1 MSPSQA
7 KRARVQEITRRHF
20 LGKATAIAL
29 STTGWSELAPDV
41 AGLGDKAASQD
52 DLFVINMLGGIVNLN
67 PRPGGGAIGL
77 FDPRSI
83 ADAIDSGMRA
93 VNVTVGGFA
102 WDTEESFEFTVTE
115 VTRWAQTVRS
125 RSDTL
130 LTVLNASD
138 IERAEEERKVG
149 VIFGFQNAVMVGD
162 DVSRVTTF
170 ADLGVRVVQ
179 LTYNGANQL
188 GHGALV
194 PENGE
199 LTPFGHEVIE
209 ALEGAEVLV
218 DLSHSSERTCID
230 ALRTATRPTAITH
243 TGCRALANLP
253 NNKTDEEL
261 RLVAETG
268 GIVGIY
274 FMPFFLVRDGM
285 ATAEDVVDHVEHAIN
300 VCGEDHVGIGT
311 DAGTTKIDDMEAFLA
326 STLHSRARQL
336 LQERGG
342 VVLGPGDLP
351 LIPELHGPD
360 QFRRVARILMDRGHS
375 AERVE
380 KIMGRNA
387 LRVMR
392 EVWRG

>member
-1 MSPSQA
+1 
-7 KRARVQEITRRHF
+7 
-20 LGKATAIAL
+20 
-29 STTGWSELAPDV
+29 
-41 AGLGDKAASQD
+41 
-52 DLFVINMLGGIVNLN
+52 
-67 PRPGGGAIGL
+67 
-77 FDPRSI
+77 
-83 ADAIDSGMRA
+83 MRA

-102 WDTEESFEFTVTE
+102 SDTKESFDFTVTE
-115 VTRWAQTVRS
+115 VTRWAQRVRS
-125 RSDTL
+125 RPDSL
-130 LTVLNASD
+130 VRVSSASD
-138 IERAEEERKVG
+138 IERAREERKVG

-162 DVSRVTTF
+162 DVSRVRTF
-170 ADLGVRVVQ
+170 ADLGVRVIQ
-179 LTYNGANQL
+179 LTYDGANQL

-194 PENGE
+194 PENGA

-209 ALEGAEVLV
+209 ALEGAGVLV
-218 DLSHSSERTCID
+218 DLSHSGEHTCID

-253 NNKTDEEL
+253 RNKTDQEL

-274 FMPFFLVRDGM
+274 FMPFFLVPDGT
-285 ATAEDVVDHVEHAIN
+285 ATSADVVRHIEHAVN

-311 DAGTTKIDDMEAFLA
+311 YAGTTKIDDIEAFLE

-336 LQERGG
+336 LQERG
-342 VVLGPGDLP
+342 VVLEPGDLP

-360 QFRRVARILMDRGHS
+360 QFGRVAGMLMDRGHS
-375 AERVE
+375 ADRVE

-392 EVWRG
+392 DVWRG